1 MRSTSSPLLLDAV
14 PRALTVPVAALLLT
28 WAAAATA
35 QVQATGDYLSRMD
48 EDQDGRVSLAE
59 YQNWMSYAF
68 EHMDRNGDG
77 ILSADELPGG
87 RGEPV
92 SLDEH
97 RTKLARTFLRQDQ
110 DKDGFLDAR
119 ELAAPPL

>member
-1 MRSTSSPLLLDAV
+1 MRSTPTFHANG
-14 PRALTVPVAALLLT
+14 PRACAAIAAALLLT
-28 WAAAATA
+28 VATVATA

-48 EDQDGRVSLAE
+48 SDQDGRVSLAE
-59 YQNWMSYAF
+59 YQDWMSYAF

-87 RGEPV
+87 RGKPV

-110 DKDGFLDAR
+110 DKNGFLDAR